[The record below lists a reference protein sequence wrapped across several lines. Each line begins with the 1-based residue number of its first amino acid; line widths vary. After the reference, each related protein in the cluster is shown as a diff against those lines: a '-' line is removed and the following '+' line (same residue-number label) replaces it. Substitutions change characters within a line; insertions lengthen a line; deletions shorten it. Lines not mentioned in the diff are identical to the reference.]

1 MDLSD
6 ISVADTEA
14 GTGSEE
20 ESHLNQGT
28 SPENIEAAGSG
39 EGELDASVV
48 VEKEIELAIVSD
60 ESGETTGRSVEMEEL
75 TSPGQFKLAKCHCT
89 FSLDQGK

>member
-28 SPENIEAAGSG
+28 SPENIEAAGSE

-48 VEKEIELAIVSD
+48 VIVSD

-75 TSPGQFKLAKCHCT
+75 TRPGQFKLAKCHCT